1 MEVIGFSFTVVKTK
15 PSSGFASCAI
25 ALRLNKP
32 KAAIRILFF
41 ILMKLILNCFGYKYT
56 DSSLEIRLFVLKLHK
71 KRMNITVS

>member
-1 MEVIGFSFTVVKTK
+1 MLERFWFLIEVIGFSFTVVKTK

-41 ILMKLILNCFGYKYT
+41 ILMKLILNCFGYK
-56 DSSLEIRLFVLKLHK
+56 DMDSLEEFHILA
-71 KRMNITVS
+71 